1 MASRTSRSPAST
13 SASLSLPRPVSFFSA
28 WSRRSVSES
37 NTLGSLQPELALVVV
52 EVRRRPPDHV
62 VDGGAGHALSVR
74 DLAVGPVQ
82 LPGQVQNA
90 TLVLGKQGAVEVEQ

>member
-37 NTLGSLQPELALVVV
+37 NTLAALEAELVLVVV
-52 EVRRRPPDHV
+52 KVCRRAAHHV
-62 VDGGAGHALSVR
+62 VDGRSADPFSER
-74 DLAVGPVQ
+74 DLAVGPVEF
-82 LPGQVQNA
+82 PGQMQNS
-90 TLVLGKQGAVEVEQ
+90 TRSEDHTSELQ